1 MKHKI
6 GDKVKIRE
14 DLVVNKC
21 YGIDTFVEDMEKFK
35 GKEVTIF
42 DITYEAG
49 REYRIEEDEGAYF
62 WTAEMFET
70 DKVKET
76 IPNPDSRRDD
86 PVNHPSH
93 YTTGKIEVCD
103 FIVDKGLNFCLGN
116 AIKYIARCQ
125 HKYGGTKRVEDLKKA
140 KWYIERQI
148 EEWENV

>member
-1 MKHKI
+1 MKYKI
-6 GDKVKIRE
+6 GDKVKVRE
-14 DLVVNKC
+14 DLVVHKS
-21 YGIDTFVEDMEKFK
+21 YGIQDFVNDMKKFK
-35 GKEVTIF
+35 GKLVTIS
-42 DITYEAG
+42 DITCEAKNEYHIKED
-49 REYRIEEDEGAYF
+49 REEYF

-70 DKVKET
+70 VAE
-76 IPNPDSRRDD
+76 ND

-125 HKYGGTKRVEDLKKA
+125 YKYGGTKRIEDLKKA

-148 EEWENV
+148 KEWENGSKA